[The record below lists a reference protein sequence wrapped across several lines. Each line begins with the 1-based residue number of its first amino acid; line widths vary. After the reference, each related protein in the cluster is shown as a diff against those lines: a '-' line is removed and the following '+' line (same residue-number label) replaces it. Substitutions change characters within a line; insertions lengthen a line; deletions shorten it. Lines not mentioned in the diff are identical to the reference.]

1 MLLAHVPARGPDV
14 IKLVTFQKRVQ
25 ELSRPQ
31 FEERWRTIHGPIAA
45 VFPGLRGYM
54 LGFSLD
60 EGEPPADGVAQLWFD
75 SREACQASY
84 ASEIGRKGSADASA
98 WLARREHLLASEHWL
113 RRTAPLHATPFK
125 VLLCVKR
132 DADEPRGAFVQRL
145 SEVATASLCE
155 LTGAAQARLS
165 LDEAGLMLNS
175 RVSGDLTLIAG
186 EPPYDA
192 LVELWFSERPAAE
205 QGRLKL
211 REWKDG
217 LPGLCGR
224 WEDALLS
231 EHVVVMPPQPAYGL
245 MEGQD

>member
-1 MLLAHVPARGPDV
+1 MLLAHVPAGGPDV
-14 IKLVTFQKRVQ
+14 IKLVTFQKRVP
-25 ELSRPQ
+25 ELSRPE
-31 FEERWRTIHGPIAA
+31 FEERWRTIHGPMAA

-60 EGEPPADGVAQLWFD
+60 EGEPEADGVAQLWFD

-98 WLARREHLLASEHWL
+98 WLARREHLLASERWL
-113 RRTAPLHATPFK
+113 KRTASLHATPFK
-125 VLLCVKR
+125 VLMCIKR
-132 DADEPRGAFVQRL
+132 KAGEPRTGFLESVC
-145 SEVATASLCE
+145 EVATASLCE
-155 LTGAAQARLS
+155 FTGAAQARLS
-165 LDEAGLMLNS
+165 LDDAGLLLNS
-175 RVSGDLTLIAG
+175 RVAGDLTLIAG

-192 LVELWFSERPAAE
+192 LIELWFTGRPAAE
-205 QGRLKL
+205 QGRLIL

-217 LPGLCGR
+217 LAGLADR

-245 MEGQD
+245 TEGQD